1 MIGNQDQ
8 FWSDKVAAKPTQ
20 FFRHLLSQPR
30 CLKPLFQTIIALGD
44 TDHAKMVSAANPL
57 LSKHNFM
64 GDQRLAEIGV
74 HRCVG
79 HRLRRKKGHK
89 WP

>member
-1 MIGNQDQ
+1 MN
-8 FWSDKVAAKPTQ
+8 WPPSDPIFLDT
-20 FFRHLLSQPR
+20 RCRGPR
-30 CLKPLFQTIIALGD
+30 CLKPLFQTLIALGD
-44 TDHAKMVSAANPL
+44 TDHAKTVPAVSPL

-74 HRCVG
+74 HRGVVD
-79 HRLRRKKGHK
+79 RLRRKKGHK